1 MIRERKM
8 KSETIVRP
16 IEDGYEIRI
25 VSNEI
30 GERNNP
36 LAFDIAFK
44 MMFKDKNI
52 IFIIIA

>member
-1 MIRERKM
+1 MIRERNM

-30 GERNNP
+30 GERNNQ